1 MISNGILWLLVDI
14 LMGFYDIR
22 LMLIKRLVII
32 RYHQVTNGL
41 FNLDDN

>member
-22 LMLIKRLVII
+22 LMLIRLVII